1 MLLTDNK
8 SESEYCQSSILS
20 KPENVI
26 KTCYKYF
33 TDNNLGIKNYVR
45 IKYLE
50 LQCSKY
56 KGWSLVN
63 EHTKMLH
70 DQFKLSMADL
80 WHSESHK
87 TASQCFTVLKEYAC
101 FKAEFTQS
109 IYVYVLLERHVRQT
123 MC

>member
-1 MLLTDNK
+1 MIDEWK
-8 SESEYCQSSILS
+8 SKTVSAKGKAENNGILS

-80 WHSESHK
+80 
-87 TASQCFTVLKEYAC
+87 
-101 FKAEFTQS
+101 
-109 IYVYVLLERHVRQT
+109 
-123 MC
+123 